1 MKILCIISLLH
12 VVTSNIDGP
21 DTRTS
26 VWTLVELYSEYED
39 YLASDKFENCLKIQ
53 LSKTTRKCKCP
64 KKDLFIY
71 EVKTDQ
77 EKMAVQYLTFVQNYR
92 EMKQMDNGQCECD
105 VFFARML
112 NYNYFIVYK
121 PIRTIWDV
129 TSRPPIALLAMNVPM
144 IGSDIEK
151 LEAIHEE
158 LYNRKHFPLCSDI
171 NRKFYFN

>member
-1 MKILCIISLLH
+1 MKILCFISLLH

-39 YLASDKFENCLKIQ
+39 YIASDKFENCLKIQ
-53 LSKTTRKCKCP
+53 LSKTKRKCECP
-64 KKDLFIY
+64 KKDLLIY
-71 EVKTDQ
+71 ELKARNPVV
-77 EKMAVQYLTFVQNYR
+77 VQYLTFVQNYR
-92 EMKQMDNGQCECD
+92 EMKQMENVQCECEF
-105 VFFARML
+105 FFARML
-112 NYNYFIVYK
+112 NDNYFIIYK
-121 PIRTIWDV
+121 PIRTIWDA
-129 TSRPPIALLAMNVPM
+129 TSRPSIVLLAMNVPM

-158 LYNRKHFPLCSDI
+158 LYNRTHFPLCSDI